1 MGRKKRRSPARL
13 AEKLRQIRDELGL
26 SQSGL
31 VRRLGFEEEL
41 TKSEIS
47 DFEHGKYEPNLLVLL
62 AYSEAANV
70 LLEVLIRDDLEL
82 PKKIPASKKREGV
95 PQCRRGAAIVSA
107 SKRKKS

>member
-13 AEKLRQIRDELGL
+13 AEKLKRIRAELGL
-26 SQSGL
+26 SQSGM

-47 DFEHGKYEPNLLVLL
+47 DFEHGKYEPNLLVLI

-70 LLEVLIRDDLEL
+70 FVDVLIKDSLDL
-82 PKKIPASKKREGV
+82 PKKIPAPKKSGGV
-95 PQCRRGAAIVSA
+95 PQS
-107 SKRKKS
+107 